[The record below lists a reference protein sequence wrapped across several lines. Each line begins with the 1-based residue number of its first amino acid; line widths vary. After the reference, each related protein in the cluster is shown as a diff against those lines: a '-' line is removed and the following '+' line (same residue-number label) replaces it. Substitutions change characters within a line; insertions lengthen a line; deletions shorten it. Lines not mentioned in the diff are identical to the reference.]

1 VFINGRGAHR
11 MGDQTRHCGS
21 TGQLAEGSPNVMVG
35 ESSARAA
42 HAASRGS
49 THSFVDGGDGGGAGG
64 GGGGGGGGVRDGGG
78 HSHHP
83 APELLAP
90 PHPRFRVTRVAFYDN
105 VPMEANGNNQSAAA
119 PDALHYP
126 SIPEHF
132 HGWGRG
138 AAFPPGSTSAGDWTE
153 SHNPD
158 HPVCYQRGDH
168 VTMAVTLEA
177 SPVPTAGFTFT
188 LTVTPSVDGD
198 RSQLLPGSAMVTWY
212 AGGAS
217 TSVLISTTGR
227 LADELSRRDLALSWS
242 VSGLPAHNG
251 HLTTTHHLLF
261 TIHGPPRDPEPS
273 SAGLGSALSPVTGL
287 TARRLDKLTE
297 LAGGGHHQAPAASAA
312 DLERIVWRVHQ
323 AVNDETPPYFNGG
336 HAIRC
341 RYGSGPSATAVE
353 VVDQWILWLTTHEHG
368 HHHWNEGSCIGHVQ
382 LTKTMLAAAGLNTRR
397 GWVLPKTTVLPDGT
411 TVAISDADVL
421 HLDDSSTLASAY
433 QTFTLNGLTATC
445 VLLAEGRP
453 GVNEWE
459 NYEGCLV
466 ASGRLF
472 PGAIAT
478 DRYPDAVRHARRG
491 FTGALDVLRWWATMQ
506 HHGFQ
511 RRMLWAVEV
520 SGATAFFGRSRP
532 GAPAHAHGNP
542 YEIPPSEWLPVP

>member
-1 VFINGRGAHR
+1 
-11 MGDQTRHCGS
+11 
-21 TGQLAEGSPNVMVG
+21 
-35 ESSARAA
+35 
-42 HAASRGS
+42 
-49 THSFVDGGDGGGAGG
+49 
-64 GGGGGGGGVRDGGG
+64 
-78 HSHHP
+78 
-83 APELLAP
+83 
-90 PHPRFRVTRVAFYDN
+90 
-105 VPMEANGNNQSAAA
+105 
-119 PDALHYP
+119 
-126 SIPEHF
+126 
-132 HGWGRG
+132 
-138 AAFPPGSTSAGDWTE
+138 
-153 SHNPD
+153 
-158 HPVCYQRGDH
+158 
-168 VTMAVTLEA
+168 
-177 SPVPTAGFTFT
+177 
-188 LTVTPSVDGD
+188 
-198 RSQLLPGSAMVTWY
+198 
-212 AGGAS
+212 
-217 TSVLISTTGR
+217 
-227 LADELSRRDLALSWS
+227 
-242 VSGLPAHNG
+242 
-251 HLTTTHHLLF
+251 
-261 TIHGPPRDPEPS
+261 
-273 SAGLGSALSPVTGL
+273 
-287 TARRLDKLTE
+287 
-297 LAGGGHHQAPAASAA
+297 
-312 DLERIVWRVHQ
+312 
-323 AVNDETPPYFNGG
+323 VNDETPPYFNGG